1 MKLNKMREEIAN
13 QFIAAL
19 KEDKIPWRKD
29 WSAVP
34 PMPVNAITDNRYR
47 GLNAFWLYMTAEDR
61 GYKDPRWCTY
71 MQASDKGWQVKKGEK
86 GTKIE
91 FWSLYDTET
100 KKKLTPEQDKELEC
114 TLTPEEYKE
123 RVKPI
128 SNVYTVFNAAQ
139 IEGIPE
145 LVIEH
150 HNLDEDM
157 LMEKRDKLIAAMN
170 LQFKSGEE
178 AAFYRP
184 SEDCIHMPDI
194 DRFRN
199 EYSYMATFLHEASHA
214 TGHMSRLNRDL
225 TGAFGSPEYAKE
237 ELRAEISS
245 AFTSQALGLSQ
256 SDMEHMENHKAY
268 IQNWIAALEQNPNEL
283 FAAIKEAGKISDY
296 LLEKGDFLIVQKKQ
310 EQRQEKKVQAETQQ
324 IRKKVHSRSRGR

>member
-1 MKLNKMREEIAN
+1 MKLNKMREEIAE

-19 KEDKIPWRKD
+19 KEEQIPWRKD
-29 WSAVP
+29 WSSMP
-34 PMPVNAITDNRYR
+34 GKPVNAVTNTGYH
-47 GLNAFWLYMTAEDR
+47 GLNAFWLHMTAAGR
-61 GYKDPRWCTY
+61 GYQDPRWCTFK
-71 MQASDKGWQVKKGEK
+71 QASDKGWKIKKGEK

-91 FWSLYDTET
+91 FWSMYDTQA
-100 KKKLTPEQDKELEC
+100 KKKLTAEQDKKLQEMLS
-114 TLTPEEYKE
+114 PEEYKD

-128 SNVYTVFNAAQ
+128 SNVYVVFNGTQ
-139 IEGIPE
+139 IDGIPE
-145 LVIEH
+145 LTIEH
-150 HNLDEDM
+150 HQLDEAM
-157 LMEKRDKLIAAMN
+157 LMEQRDKLIRNMDVK
-170 LQFKSGEE
+170 FKPGEE
-178 AAFYRP
+178 TAFYRS

-214 TGHMSRLNRDL
+214 TGHANRLGRDL
-225 TGAFGSPEYAKE
+225 TGTFGSPEYAKE

-245 AFTSQALGLSQ
+245 AFTSQAIGLSQ

-296 LLEKGDFLIVQKKQ
+296 LLTKGEFLMKEKIQESKKQ
-310 EQRQEKKVQAETQQ
+310 QQEQPENQQ
-324 IRKKVHSRSRGR
+324 IRKKVQSSGRRR

>member
-1 MKLNKMREEIAN
+1 
-13 QFIAAL
+13 
-19 KEDKIPWRKD
+19 
-29 WSAVP
+29 
-34 PMPVNAITDNRYR
+34 
-47 GLNAFWLYMTAEDR
+47 
-61 GYKDPRWCTY
+61 
-71 MQASDKGWQVKKGEK
+71 
-86 GTKIE
+86 
-91 FWSLYDTET
+91 
-100 KKKLTPEQDKELEC
+100 
-114 TLTPEEYKE
+114 
-123 RVKPI
+123 
-128 SNVYTVFNAAQ
+128 
-139 IEGIPE
+139 
-145 LVIEH
+145 
-150 HNLDEDM
+150 
-157 LMEKRDKLIAAMN
+157 
-170 LQFKSGEE
+170 
-178 AAFYRP
+178 
-184 SEDCIHMPDI
+184 MPDI

-214 TGHMSRLNRDL
+214 TGHKSRLNRDL

-296 LLEKGDFLIVQKKQ
+296 LLEKGDFLTVQKKQ

>member
-1 MKLNKMREEIAN
+1 
-13 QFIAAL
+13 
-19 KEDKIPWRKD
+19 
-29 WSAVP
+29 
-34 PMPVNAITDNRYR
+34 MPR
-47 GLNAFWLYMTAEDR
+47 
-61 GYKDPRWCTY
+61 
-71 MQASDKGWQVKKGEK
+71 S
-86 GTKIE
+86 
-91 FWSLYDTET
+91 
-100 KKKLTPEQDKELEC
+100 
-114 TLTPEEYKE
+114 
-123 RVKPI
+123 
-128 SNVYTVFNAAQ
+128 VFNAAQ

-214 TGHMSRLNRDL
+214 TGHKSRLNRDL
-225 TGAFGSPEYAKE
+225 TGAFGSQEYAKE

-296 LLEKGDFLIVQKKQ
+296 LLEKGDFLTVQKKQ

>member
-1 MKLNKMREEIAN
+1 
-13 QFIAAL
+13 
-19 KEDKIPWRKD
+19 
-29 WSAVP
+29 
-34 PMPVNAITDNRYR
+34 
-47 GLNAFWLYMTAEDR
+47 
-61 GYKDPRWCTY
+61 
-71 MQASDKGWQVKKGEK
+71 
-86 GTKIE
+86 
-91 FWSLYDTET
+91 
-100 KKKLTPEQDKELEC
+100 
-114 TLTPEEYKE
+114 
-123 RVKPI
+123 
-128 SNVYTVFNAAQ
+128 
-139 IEGIPE
+139 
-145 LVIEH
+145 
-150 HNLDEDM
+150 M
-157 LMEKRDKLIAAMN
+157 LMEKRDKLIVAMN

-214 TGHMSRLNRDL
+214 TGHKSRLNRDL

>member
-1 MKLNKMREEIAN
+1 MLFRSHVRVPRRHFAQIDAEQVELVIEFGHLCGEVVPQHALECTGIAVLCT
-13 QFIAAL
+13 QDRQSPPEAGAL
-19 KEDKIPWRKD
+19 LGEFRIDIPDDLKSTGDHAVFHLEDKGQRLIYN
-29 WSAVP
+29 VQ
-34 PMPVNAITDNRYR
+34 NA
-47 GLNAFWLYMTAEDR
+47 
-61 GYKDPRWCTY
+61 
-71 MQASDKGWQVKKGEK
+71 
-86 GTKIE
+86 
-91 FWSLYDTET
+91 
-100 KKKLTPEQDKELEC
+100 EQDKELEC

-139 IEGIPE
+139 IDGIPQ

-157 LMEKRDKLIAAMN
+157 LMEKRDKLIAAMD

-214 TGHMSRLNRDL
+214 TGHKSRLNRDL
-225 TGAFGSPEYAKE
+225 TGEFGSLEYAKE

-296 LLEKGDFLIVQKKQ
+296 LLTKGEFLTKERIQESKKQ
-310 EQRQEKKVQAETQQ
+310 QQEQPENQQ
-324 IRKKVHSRSRGR
+324 IRKKVQSSGRRR